1 MSQPDL
7 GTKRV
12 CVSCGA
18 RFYDLHRSPAVCPK
32 CGTEQPE
39 LVSRLRRSTDSL
51 TPHADTPAPAKKEDE
66 DIDIDTEADTDG
78 DDVMEDT
85 SDLDDDDD
93 DISSDIDV
101 STDSDE
107 HDS

>member
-1 MSQPDL
+1 MAQPNL

-18 RFYDLHRSPAVCPK
+18 RFYDLNKSPVVCPK
-32 CGTEQPE
+32 CGAEQPAD
-39 LVSRLRRSTDSL
+39 VPRQRRAPVDAVPESPKK
-51 TPHADTPAPAKKEDE
+51 TPDG
-66 DIDIDTEADTDG
+66 DIDTAVDIDTDDDAD

-93 DISSDIDV
+93 EISADIDV

-107 HDS
+107 HDN

>member
-1 MSQPDL
+1 MAQPNL

-18 RFYDLHRSPAVCPK
+18 RFYDLGKSPVVCPK
-32 CGTEQPE
+32 CGTEQPAD
-39 LVSRLRRSTDSL
+39 VPRLRR
-51 TPHADTPAPAKKEDE
+51 TPVDVVPESPKKAQDG
-66 DIDIDTEADTDG
+66 DIDTAVDLDTDDEAD

-93 DISSDIDV
+93 EISADIDV

-107 HDS
+107 HDN